1 MDLEKLS
8 ISDLIALAD
17 YVQKLRVERINDL
30 KSQDLEWSNDKSTKD
45 FEKLE
50 FDIHTRLF
58 SIIVKLKNH

>member
-1 MDLEKLS
+1 MELEKLS

-17 YVQKLRVERINDL
+17 YVQKLRVERIDDL
-30 KSQDLEWSNDKSTKD
+30 KSQDLEFSNDKSIKD
-45 FEKLE
+45 FERLE